1 MLNNKK
7 AFCLFGEPHNFADKN
22 KIFSIEF
29 KFAENCQDGW
39 GERCRAAFDFAS
51 ALFTQIGPRCR
62 TLSQAWKGQ
71 VSKIAN
77 DGEYMMNL

>member
-29 KFAENCQDGW
+29 KFAENCQDVW
-39 GERCRAAFDFAS
+39 GERGVVPRLISRPHYSHKLVRAVERY
-51 ALFTQIGPRCR
+51 LRPGKVR
-62 TLSQAWKGQ
+62 
-71 VSKIAN
+71 
-77 DGEYMMNL
+77 